1 MKITGK
7 NPYVN
12 LDAYA
17 KNVKDK
23 ERIDNQGKN
32 AANQVVKEDKVV
44 LSQEAKRV
52 QEAKKL
58 MESIPDIREEKI
70 AKIKAQI
77 ENGTYQVEEKKLA
90 AKMIK
95 ESLLN
100 ELL

>member
-1 MKITGK
+1 MKITDK

-12 LDAYA
+12 LDAYT

-23 ERIDNQGKN
+23 ERIDNQDTQAPK
-32 AANQVVKEDKVV
+32 QVMEEDKVV
-44 LSQEAKRV
+44 LSQEAKKI

-58 MESIPDIREEKI
+58 MDSIPDIREEKV
-70 AKIKAQI
+70 AKIKTQI

-90 AKMIK
+90 AKIIK

>member
-12 LDAYA
+12 LDTYA

-23 ERIDNQGKN
+23 ERIDNQGKETS
-32 AANQVVKEDKVV
+32 NQVVKEDKVV
-44 LSQEAKRV
+44 LSQEAKKV

-70 AKIKAQI
+70 AKVKAQI

-90 AKMIK
+90 TKMIK

>member
-1 MKITGK
+1 M
-7 NPYVN
+7 
-12 LDAYA
+12 
-17 KNVKDK
+17 
-23 ERIDNQGKN
+23 E
-32 AANQVVKEDKVV
+32 EDKVI
-44 LSQEAKRV
+44 LSQEGKKI

-58 MESIPDIREEKI
+58 MDSIPDIREEKV

-77 ENGTYQVEEKKLA
+77 QNGTYHVEEKKLA

>member
-1 MKITGK
+1 MKITDN

-12 LDAYA
+12 LDAYT

-23 ERIDNQGKN
+23 ERIDNQDTQAPK
-32 AANQVVKEDKVV
+32 QVMEEDKVV
-44 LSQEAKRV
+44 LSQGAKKI

-58 MESIPDIREEKI
+58 MDSIPDIREEKV

-90 AKMIK
+90 AKIVK

>member
-1 MKITGK
+1 VKITGK

-70 AKIKAQI
+70 AKVRAQI
-77 ENGTYQVEEKKLA
+77 ESGTYQVEEKKLA

>member
-32 AANQVVKEDKVV
+32 AANQVVKEDKVE

-70 AKIKAQI
+70 AKVRAQI

>member
-1 MKITGK
+1 MEEGK
-7 NPYVN
+7 V
-12 LDAYA
+12 
-17 KNVKDK
+17 
-23 ERIDNQGKN
+23 I
-32 AANQVVKEDKVV
+32 
-44 LSQEAKRV
+44 LSQEEKKI

-58 MESIPDIREEKI
+58 MDSIPDIREEKV

-100 ELL
+100 ELLLTPIR

>member
-12 LDAYA
+12 LDAYT

-23 ERIDNQGKN
+23 EKIDNQGTK
-32 AANQVVKEDKVV
+32 ASKQVMEEDKVV
-44 LSQEAKRV
+44 LSQEAKKI
-52 QEAKKL
+52 QEAKNL
-58 MESIPDIREEKI
+58 MDSIPDIREEKV

-90 AKMIK
+90 AKIVK

>member
-1 MKITGK
+1 MKITDN

-12 LDAYA
+12 LDAYT

-23 ERIDNQGKN
+23 ERIDNQDTQAPK
-32 AANQVVKEDKVV
+32 QVMEEDKVV
-44 LSQEAKRV
+44 LSQEAKKI
-52 QEAKKL
+52 QETKKL
-58 MESIPDIREEKI
+58 MDSIPDIREEKV

-77 ENGTYQVEEKKLA
+77 ENGTYQVEAKKLA
-90 AKMIK
+90 AKIVK

>member
-1 MKITGK
+1 M
-7 NPYVN
+7 
-12 LDAYA
+12 
-17 KNVKDK
+17 
-23 ERIDNQGKN
+23 EQ
-32 AANQVVKEDKVV
+32 DKVI
-44 LSQEAKRV
+44 LSQEGKKI

-58 MESIPDIREEKI
+58 MDSIPDIREGKV

-77 ENGTYQVEEKKLA
+77 QNGTYQVEEKKLA

>member
-1 MKITGK
+1 M
-7 NPYVN
+7 
-12 LDAYA
+12 
-17 KNVKDK
+17 
-23 ERIDNQGKN
+23 E
-32 AANQVVKEDKVV
+32 EDKVI
-44 LSQEAKRV
+44 LSQEAKKI

-58 MESIPDIREEKI
+58 MDSIPDIREEKV

-90 AKMIK
+90 AKIIK

>member
-70 AKIKAQI
+70 AKVRAQI
-77 ENGTYQVEEKKLA
+77 ESGTYQVEEKKLA

>member
-12 LDAYA
+12 LDAYT

-23 ERIDNQGKN
+23 EKIDNQGTQAPK
-32 AANQVVKEDKVV
+32 QVMEEDKVV
-44 LSQEAKRV
+44 LSQEAKKI

-58 MESIPDIREEKI
+58 MDSIPDIREEKV

-90 AKMIK
+90 AKIVK

>member
-1 MKITGK
+1 VKITGK

-23 ERIDNQGKN
+23 ERIGNQGKK
-32 AANQVVKEDKVV
+32 ASNQVVEEDKVV
-44 LSQEAKRV
+44 LSQEAKKV

-90 AKMIK
+90 AKIIK

>member
-12 LDAYA
+12 LDTYA

-23 ERIDNQGKN
+23 ERIDNQGKETS
-32 AANQVVKEDKVV
+32 NQVVKEDKVV
-44 LSQEAKRV
+44 LSQEAKKV

-58 MESIPDIREEKI
+58 MDSIPDIREEKI
-70 AKIKAQI
+70 AKVKAQI

>member
-1 MKITGK
+1 MKITDK

-23 ERIDNQGKN
+23 ERIANQGKQ
-32 AANQVVKEDKVV
+32 ASKPVMEEDKVV
-44 LSQEAKRV
+44 LSQEAKKI

-58 MESIPDIREEKI
+58 MDSIPDIREEKI

-77 ENGTYQVEEKKLA
+77 EDGTYQVEEKKLA
-90 AKMIK
+90 AKIIK

>member
-1 MKITGK
+1 MKITDK

-12 LDAYA
+12 LDAYT

-23 ERIDNQGKN
+23 ERIDNQGKQPSK
-32 AANQVVKEDKVV
+32 QVMEEDKVV
-44 LSQEAKRV
+44 LSQEAKKIL
-52 QEAKKL
+52 EAKKL
-58 MESIPDIREEKI
+58 MDSIPDIREEKV

>member
-1 MKITGK
+1 VKITGK
-7 NPYVN
+7 NFYVN

-70 AKIKAQI
+70 AKVRAQI
-77 ENGTYQVEEKKLA
+77 ESGTYQVEEKKLA

>member
-1 MKITGK
+1 MKITDN

-12 LDAYA
+12 LDAYT

-23 ERIDNQGKN
+23 ERIDNQDTQAPK
-32 AANQVVKEDKVV
+32 QVMEEDKVV
-44 LSQEAKRV
+44 LSQEAKKI

-58 MESIPDIREEKI
+58 MDSIPDIREEKI

-77 ENGTYQVEEKKLA
+77 EDGTYQVEEKKLA
-90 AKMIK
+90 AKIVK

>member
-1 MKITGK
+1 M
-7 NPYVN
+7 
-12 LDAYA
+12 
-17 KNVKDK
+17 
-23 ERIDNQGKN
+23 E
-32 AANQVVKEDKVV
+32 EDKVV
-44 LSQEAKRV
+44 LSQEAKKI

-58 MESIPDIREEKI
+58 LDSIPDIREEKV

>member
-12 LDAYA
+12 LDAYT

-23 ERIDNQGKN
+23 EKIDNKGTQASK
-32 AANQVVKEDKVV
+32 QVMEEDKVV
-44 LSQEAKRV
+44 LSREAKKI

-58 MESIPDIREEKI
+58 MDSIPDIREEKV

-90 AKMIK
+90 AKIVK

>member
-1 MKITGK
+1 MKITDN

-12 LDAYA
+12 LDAYT

-23 ERIDNQGKN
+23 ERIDNQDTQAPK
-32 AANQVVKEDKVV
+32 QVMEEDKVV
-44 LSQEAKRV
+44 LSQEAKKI

-58 MESIPDIREEKI
+58 MDSIPDIREEKV

-90 AKMIK
+90 AKIVK

>member
-12 LDAYA
+12 LNAYT

-23 ERIDNQGKN
+23 EQIDAPIKKTPKE
-32 AANQVVKEDKVV
+32 VSEEDKVV
-44 LSQEAKRV
+44 LSPEAKKIQEAK
-52 QEAKKL
+52 EL
-58 MESIPDIREEKI
+58 MGSIPDIREEKV
-70 AKIKAQI
+70 AQIKAQI
-77 ENGTYQVEEKKLA
+77 ENGTYRIKEKELA
-90 AKMIK
+90 TKMIR

>member
-1 MKITGK
+1 M
-7 NPYVN
+7 
-12 LDAYA
+12 
-17 KNVKDK
+17 
-23 ERIDNQGKN
+23 E
-32 AANQVVKEDKVV
+32 EDKVI
-44 LSQEAKRV
+44 LSQEGKKI

-58 MESIPDIREEKI
+58 MDSIPDIREEKV

>member
-1 MKITGK
+1 MKITDK

-12 LDAYA
+12 LDAYT

-23 ERIDNQGKN
+23 ERIDNQGKQGPK
-32 AANQVVKEDKVV
+32 QVMEEDKVV
-44 LSQEAKRV
+44 LSQEAKKI

-58 MESIPDIREEKI
+58 MDSIPDIREEKV

-100 ELL
+100 KLL

>member
-1 MKITGK
+1 MEKGK
-7 NPYVN
+7 V
-12 LDAYA
+12 
-17 KNVKDK
+17 
-23 ERIDNQGKN
+23 I
-32 AANQVVKEDKVV
+32 
-44 LSQEAKRV
+44 LSQEGKKI

-58 MESIPDIREEKI
+58 MDSIPDIREEKV

-90 AKMIK
+90 AKMIQ